1 VSDRLKSLERIEQ
14 AQSWRHR
21 MLEAR
26 LFQLQRREA
35 DLERQQLELMAS
47 VNEYIGGYGQ
57 FVELL
62 AAKSRRLEEELAHIR
77 QNKLRFAARLQE
89 EARRLKLFGRL
100 RTRVATV
107 VRREEEAK
115 DLDRLIDLIGG
126 KQAARL
132 P

>member
-1 VSDRLKSLERIEQ
+1 
-14 AQSWRHR
+14 